1 MALAACVTL
10 LHVAGAFAAELT
22 RGDRLAIL
30 YSPQLRFTPAQEP
43 LIRVG
48 LMEGEASVRVSAD
61 TPVEIDPMGDGGVSV
76 VVPAATE
83 LTVSIESAEPGG
95 YTHGVIVAELLPSQR
110 SEAQAALTAWASRG
124 FAAEV
129 LQVGAVFAVSGQRF
143 DTRRL
148 LVVVGRTDDQAR
160 AAALRDRIEEAFGVA
175 ASLHS
180 ELTEYPGGRFVVAG
194 LPGGVVVRSDDLVWL
209 RGSPATVFTVRDV
222 VFDRGTRTEGRESR
236 RYVGSL
242 IFAADRNGRI
252 SLINELPLERLVE
265 GILPSEM
272 YPSAPSESL
281 RAQAVAARSEVLG
294 SLGVRYLADPYMTC
308 ADQRCQV
315 YKGIGAEV
323 ASTTAAARATRG
335 QVLSDGDVLIRA
347 SFSANNGG
355 FAGGNDTTWG
365 DAPLRYLQPRYDAGS
380 PDDRYDAGLR
390 DEAAV
395 RAFLEDPGEV
405 LSNVRNFGNPQA
417 FRWSVELSVAQ
428 LTEAVSKRLNVG
440 EVRELEP
447 LDRDGSG
454 RVTRLR
460 VVGARGEAVV
470 ERELN
475 IRRTLGGLRSALFV
489 IDPRRDAGGRLQ
501 GVVIRGGGF
510 GHGVGMCQTGAVGAA
525 QRGWSF
531 ERILSNYYP
540 GTSLR
545 KLY

>member
-1 MALAACVTL
+1 
-10 LHVAGAFAAELT
+10 
-22 RGDRLAIL
+22 
-30 YSPQLRFTPAQEP
+30 
-43 LIRVG
+43 
-48 LMEGEASVRVSAD
+48 
-61 TPVEIDPMGDGGVSV
+61 
-76 VVPAATE
+76 
-83 LTVSIESAEPGG
+83 
-95 YTHGVIVAELLPSQR
+95 
-110 SEAQAALTAWASRG
+110 
-124 FAAEV
+124 
-129 LQVGAVFAVSGQRF
+129 
-143 DTRRL
+143 
-148 LVVVGRTDDQAR
+148 
-160 AAALRDRIEEAFGVA
+160 
-175 ASLHS
+175 
-180 ELTEYPGGRFVVAG
+180 
-194 LPGGVVVRSDDLVWL
+194 
-209 RGSPATVFTVRDV
+209 
-222 VFDRGTRTEGRESR
+222 
-236 RYVGSL
+236 
-242 IFAADRNGRI
+242 
-252 SLINELPLERLVE
+252 
-265 GILPSEM
+265 
-272 YPSAPSESL
+272 
-281 RAQAVAARSEVLG
+281 
-294 SLGVRYLADPYMTC
+294 
-308 ADQRCQV
+308 
-315 YKGIGAEV
+315 
-323 ASTTAAARATRG
+323 
-335 QVLSDGDVLIRA
+335 VLSDGDVLIRA